1 VQREKKPLRST
12 DRITLSV
19 PNERPFFGVA
29 RLLVG
34 GLGARLELPYEHLDD
49 LQLAVESI
57 LLNGEPTGDR
67 VSLEASIEEQ
77 LVAIWVGP
85 LRTASAAAQAGQDG
99 AINLDWLLA
108 TLVDS
113 VESVERT
120 GEPWLRLEK
129 RIPTRQR

>member
-1 VQREKKPLRST
+1 
-12 DRITLSV
+12 V

-34 GLGARLELPYEHLDD
+34 GLGARLELPYEQLDD

-57 LLNGEPTGDR
+57 LLNGQPAGDR
-67 VSLEASIEEQ
+67 ISLEASIEEQ
-77 LVAIWVGP
+77 RVTIWIGP
-85 LRTASAAAQAGQDG
+85 LRPPGASAQAQEDG

-108 TLVDS
+108 TLVDH
-113 VESVERT
+113 VEPVERT

-129 RIPTRQR
+129 RIPTRLR